1 MPARSLRCWG
11 RGATVGVRGDE
22 AQRHRHAS
30 VFSSSRGAT
39 VQGRSA
45 HQKPLWGLCC
55 ASLPSLGK
63 RAGWPVRLQASVT
76 AAAPSCRPRAIVM
89 GGPESQTALRSPD
102 PCLGGALQARPGQQP
117 PTPAFPC
124 LFSVLVSLRATEC
137 PEAWAFLASVG
148 LLRAGPCLILAHS
161 LWDTGGPPGNN
172 ENGGR
177 DHTANVPFAHL

>member
-1 MPARSLRCWG
+1 MLGSGRHRGSEGGRGSTPPPRFSVQWFTWG
-11 RGATVGVRGDE
+11 RGAGWLCSSETALGAVLCISAIPGE
-22 AQRHRHAS
+22 AGGLACAS
-30 VFSSSRGAT
+30 PGLGHSRGSIMQAPGHCHGGTGVSDGPAVSRPLPGGRPPSPTRAT
-39 VQGRSA
+39 
-45 HQKPLWGLCC
+45 
-55 ASLPSLGK
+55 ASHS
-63 RAGWPVRLQASVT
+63 
-76 AAAPSCRPRAIVM
+76 
-89 GGPESQTALRSPD
+89 
-102 PCLGGALQARPGQQP
+102 
-117 PTPAFPC
+117 PAFPC